1 MASRKRR
8 RENPSVPETP
18 IAWTLPADLVLEILS
33 RSEPRAVI
41 RCAATSK
48 LLRREILRPSFIRQ
62 ASHQAAPCVLAHL
75 TCKNKHVALV
85 HPVTHVAASFC
96 DDILSP
102 FLSRHSV
109 SLFDQYS
116 ILVSRRGLILLRR
129 RTIKYPPEF
138 DDTSCSDL
146 CVYDPMSGVQTFY
159 SEPPGITS
167 CCQYVLLTAADG
179 IKCSI
184 LLVAIDHY
192 GSSLKVQTA
201 SSCGTWS
208 PVTGCDNHLPW
219 WSIKT
224 RIDPAVLNGGIIHW
238 MENSCKEILSYDAS
252 TGKTGTVE
260 LPPTNG
266 NVYQLHLATS
276 SDGKMLKLLA
286 IERFIMSV
294 WLQLPV
300 STAGGS
306 GWSLEA
312 VINMEEKLRSLDPA
326 IIGSQKPIK
335 FNGFGKRSG
344 EVVLLRV
351 CVHGYMDTVIV
362 FDLETMEMHKQKRGI
377 SLLEIDLPSRLQ
389 TMKIFS

>member
-1 MASRKRR
+1 
-8 RENPSVPETP
+8 
-18 IAWTLPADLVLEILS
+18 
-33 RSEPRAVI
+33 
-41 RCAATSK
+41 
-48 LLRREILRPSFIRQ
+48 
-62 ASHQAAPCVLAHL
+62 
-75 TCKNKHVALV
+75 
-85 HPVTHVAASFC
+85 
-96 DDILSP
+96 
-102 FLSRHSV
+102 
-109 SLFDQYS
+109 
-116 ILVSRRGLILLRR
+116 
-129 RTIKYPPEF
+129 
-138 DDTSCSDL
+138 
-146 CVYDPMSGVQTFY
+146 MSGVQTFY
-159 SEPPGITS
+159 SEPPGISS
-167 CCQYVLLTAADG
+167 CCAYVLLTVADG

-224 RIDPAVLNGGIIHW
+224 RSDPAVLNGGIIHW
-238 MENSCKEILSYDAS
+238 MDNSCKEILSYDAS
-252 TGKTGTVE
+252 TGKTGSVE
-260 LPPTNG
+260 LPSTNG
-266 NVYQLHLATS
+266 NVYQHHLATS

-326 IIGSQKPIK
+326 IIDSQKPIK
-335 FNGFGKRSG
+335 FKGFGKRSG

-351 CVHGYMDTVIV
+351 CVDGYIDTVIV
-362 FDLETMEMHKQKRGI
+362 FDLETMEMRKQNRGC
-377 SLLEIDLPSRLQ
+377 SLLEIDLPSRLE
-389 TMKIFS
+389 TMNFFSVISYK